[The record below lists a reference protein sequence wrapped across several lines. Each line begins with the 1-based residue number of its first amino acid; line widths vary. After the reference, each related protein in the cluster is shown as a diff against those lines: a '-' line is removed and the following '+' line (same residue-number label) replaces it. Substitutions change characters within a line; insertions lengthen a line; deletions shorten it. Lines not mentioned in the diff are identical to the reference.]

1 MALKIPKTR
10 LLGPE
15 GTPIDAP
22 KYDFSRG
29 IPNIEV
35 VGPWLLVL
43 NPVRGDRVTEQ
54 GIILPERA
62 QETASEGLVMLTGDP
77 RIMPNGER
85 IPPRVE
91 PGWEII
97 YARYAGIEMNLHGA
111 SYVLIQ
117 ESEIRVVL
125 SYAGRYFT
133 PKPDLKPE
141 PEPEM
146 SPETYDSE
154 PN

>member
-1 MALKIPKTR
+1 MASRALKTR

-29 IPNIEV
+29 IPNIKV

-43 NPVRGDRVTEQ
+43 NPTRGDRVTEQ

-62 QETASEGLVMLTGDP
+62 QETASEGLVMVTGDP
-77 RIMPNGER
+77 RVLPSGER
-85 IPPRVE
+85 LPPSVE

-97 YARYAGIEMNLHGA
+97 YARYAGIDMQLHGS

-125 SYAGRYFT
+125 TYNGRYFT
-133 PKPDLKPE
+133 PDPE
-141 PEPEM
+141 PAPAPAPA
-146 SPETYDSE
+146 S
-154 PN
+154 